1 MTATTVWL
9 SPSARS
15 YSCLCEQCLEQA
27 RTAGML
33 FADALMVASVR
44 GEIAQDVAVTS
55 RRCASGHELIL
66 RRGDSPPSL
75 AKRQGQLQL
84 T

>member
-1 MTATTVWL
+1 MTVTTVWV
-9 SPSARS
+9 SPSATT
-15 YSCLCEQCLEQA
+15 YSCLCELCLEQA
-27 RTAGML
+27 RASGML
-33 FADALMVASVR
+33 FADALMLASVR
-44 GEIAQDVAVTS
+44 GEIAQDGSVAS

-84 T
+84 S